1 MSATSDSQTD
11 WQQEAARLR
20 RDERMATAEI
30 AERFGKSASQ
40 VRRVLAQANTQRA
53 INGADYTDA
62 AVGEPEFT
70 DTIPGQ
76 TTVEE
81 YLTGVEP
88 DPIDECDKCG
98 QAAALTYLPEYGANF
113 CETCAADPQ
122 ATGPLDEVPAQD
134 DPEHTADPLD
144 DFRSEAGDAVGPMPP
159 DPSPPEPGQYEVRL
173 AGTRQMALDFG
184 ENASLP
190 TGATIVL
197 KSEKRASGFY
207 GLGDVFSGTFTARVT
222 KTPGEEKFDKD
233 MGEYMAKDIAY
244 QATITEFSIDV
255 SPSG

>member
-1 MSATSDSQTD
+1 MSDQTTD
-11 WQQEAARLR
+11 WQVEAVRLR
-20 RDERMATAEI
+20 RDQQMATAEI

-40 VRRVLAQANTQRA
+40 VRKVIAQASAERHVN
-53 INGADYTDA
+53 
-62 AVGEPEFT
+62 AVGNPAG
-70 DTIPGQ
+70 DGSAVPGQ
-76 TTVEE
+76 MTVDE

-88 DPIDECDKCG
+88 DPIDEFT
-98 QAAALTYLPEYGANF
+98 QT
-113 CETCAADPQ
+113 CEH
-122 ATGPLDEVPAQD
+122 GKPLDVDCEGCREEREVEAAW
-134 DPEHTADPLD
+134 ADPLD
-144 DFRSEAGDAVGPMPP
+144 DFRAEAGEAVGPMPP

-244 QATITEFSIDV
+244 QATITEFTIDV